1 MKERVLLVA
10 IIAVLFGLLCLQ
22 YNRTERLTD
31 ERDRYRGN
39 TEALLGECETFRVRD
54 SLSAAKAKTLELT
67 CREYETFRAQD
78 AALIKE
84 LKARNRELV
93 EAGRIQAQTIIE
105 LSAIP
110 TDTVV
115 IVRDSIVNP
124 ALAVHCGDEW
134 FDFRGWLTD
143 GRFEGALACRD
154 SLVCSETVRYARFL
168 GFLWKTKRV
177 KDREIEI
184 ISKSPYTEIM
194 GIEFINIKN

>member
-1 MKERVLLVA
+1 MKDRLIFLAVIAALFA
-10 IIAVLFGLLCLQ
+10 IICLQ
-22 YNRTERLTD
+22 ERKAGRLAD
-31 ERDRYRGN
+31 ERDRYRGK
-39 TEALLGECETFRVRD
+39 TEALLGEVETFRVRD
-54 SLSAAKAKTLELT
+54 SLSAARAKTLELT
-67 CREYETFRAQD
+67 CREYEAFRAQD

-115 IVRDSIVNP
+115 IVRDSIVTP

-154 SLVCSETVRYARFL
+154 SLICAETVRYRRFL
-168 GFLWKTKRV
+168 GFLWRTKRV

-184 ISKSPYTEIM
+184 VSKSPYTEIM